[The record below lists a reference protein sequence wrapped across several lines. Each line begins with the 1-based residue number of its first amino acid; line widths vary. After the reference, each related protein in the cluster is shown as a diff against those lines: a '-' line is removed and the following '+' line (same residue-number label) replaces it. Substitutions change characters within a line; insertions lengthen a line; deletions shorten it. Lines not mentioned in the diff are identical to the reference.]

1 MIAYYPAI
9 IAILPTIN
17 QSGPLILNG
26 FFPQMQYTVYQEKPM
41 RSLVTIQRVKA
52 ISSIPDSDFLEL
64 AHVMGWQCVAKKGE
78 FKAGDLGVYF
88 EVDSFLPVEE
98 RYEFLRNSS
107 YRDNVDN
114 GKGFRIR
121 TLKMR
126 GQLSQGLL
134 LPFAQFP
141 ELESFGE
148 GDDVTERLGVKKW
161 YIPETSTPGGT
172 IIGERP
178 QGIPAS
184 DEIRI
189 QSALELLDDLNGKPY
204 YITTKMDGTSGIV
217 YFIDGKIGC
226 CSRNMEIKD
235 EEGALYWFPVNK
247 YGLREKFIKYGKNLV
262 LTGEICGPGIQKNKL
277 RLPVLEWYVFD
288 VKDWDAGRY
297 LSYDSAL
304 ALCVELGLAF
314 VPLEERGDS
323 FAYTLDTLL
332 EKAKGKYPSGLDK
345 EGIVVRDLMSP
356 KAVSFKVLNNDALL
370 KEKE

>member
-1 MIAYYPAI
+1 
-9 IAILPTIN
+9 
-17 QSGPLILNG
+17 
-26 FFPQMQYTVYQEKPM
+26 M
-41 RSLVTIQRVKA
+41 RNLVTIQKVKEINDIA
-52 ISSIPDSDFLEL
+52 DSDFLEL
-64 AHVMGWQCVAKKGE
+64 ARVMGWQCVVKKGE
-78 FKAGDLGVYF
+78 FRAGELGVYF
-88 EVDSFLPVEE
+88 EVDSFLPVQE

-121 TLKMR
+121 TVKMR

-134 LPFAQFP
+134 LPLAQFP
-141 ELESFGE
+141 ELKGMGE
-148 GDDVTERLGVKKW
+148 GNDVTEKLGVKKW

-178 QGIPAS
+178 NGIPAS

-189 QSALELLDDLNGKPY
+189 QSALELLDQLKGKPY

-235 EEGALYWFPVNK
+235 EEGALYWLPVYK
-247 YGLREKFIKYGKNLV
+247 YGLKEKLAKYGKNIV
-262 LTGEICGPGIQKNKL
+262 ITGEICGPGIQKNKL
-277 RLPVLEWYVFD
+277 RLPAIEWYVFD

-297 LSYDSAL
+297 FPHEKAL
-304 ALCVELGLAF
+304 DICAELGLDF

-323 FAYTLDTLL
+323 FAYTLEELL
-332 EKAKGKYPSGLDK
+332 EKAKGRYPSTLDK

-356 KAVSFKVLNNDALL
+356 KTVSFKVLNNDALL

>member
-1 MIAYYPAI
+1 
-9 IAILPTIN
+9 
-17 QSGPLILNG
+17 
-26 FFPQMQYTVYQEKPM
+26 M
-41 RSLVTIQRVKA
+41 RSLVTIQKVKE
-52 ISSIPDSDFLEL
+52 ISDIADSDFLEL
-64 AHVMGWQCVAKKGE
+64 AHVMGWQCVVKKGE
-78 FKAGDLGVYF
+78 FKAGELGVYF
-88 EVDSFLPVEE
+88 EVDSFLPVHE

-121 TLKMR
+121 TVKMR

-134 LPFAQFP
+134 LPLAQFP
-141 ELESFGE
+141 ELNGMDE
-148 GDDVTERLGVKKW
+148 GDDVTEKLGVKKW

-178 QGIPAS
+178 NGIPAS

-189 QSALELLDDLNGKPY
+189 QSALELLDQLKGKQY

-235 EEGALYWFPVNK
+235 EEGSLYWLPVYK
-247 YGLREKFIKYGKNLV
+247 YGLKEKLAKYGKNIV
-262 LTGEICGPGIQKNKL
+262 ITGEICGPGIQKNKL
-277 RLPVLEWYVFD
+277 RLPAIEWYVFD
-288 VKDWDAGRY
+288 VKDWDEGKY
-297 LSYDSAL
+297 FPYEKAL
-304 ALCVELGLAF
+304 DICAELGLNF

-323 FAYTLDTLL
+323 FAYTLEELL
-332 EKAKGKYPSGLDK
+332 EKAKGKYPSYLDK

-370 KEKE
+370 KERE

>member
-1 MIAYYPAI
+1 
-9 IAILPTIN
+9 
-17 QSGPLILNG
+17 
-26 FFPQMQYTVYQEKPM
+26 M
-41 RSLVTIQRVKA
+41 RKLVSIQKVKA
-52 ISSIPDSDFLEL
+52 VSDIADSDFLEL
-64 AHVMGWQCVAKKGE
+64 AHVMGWQCVVKKGE
-78 FKAGDLGVYF
+78 FTAGDLGVYF

-121 TLKMR
+121 TVKMR

-134 LPFAQFP
+134 LPIVKFP
-141 ELESFGE
+141 ELADFKE
-148 GDDVTERLGVKKW
+148 GDDVTGKLGVKKW
-161 YIPETSTPGGT
+161 YIPETSTPGGI

-189 QSALELLDDLNGKPY
+189 QSALELLEQLKGKPY

-226 CSRNMEIKD
+226 CSRNMEIRD
-235 EEGALYWFPVNK
+235 EEGALYWLPVYK
-247 YGLREKFIKYGKNLV
+247 YGLKEKLIKYGKNIV
-262 LTGEICGPGIQKNKL
+262 ITGEICGPGIQKNKL
-277 RLPVLEWYVFD
+277 RLPEIEWFVFD
-288 VKDWDAGRY
+288 VKDWDAGSY
-297 LSYDSAL
+297 LSYYKAL
-304 ALCVELGLAF
+304 EICGGLGLGF
-314 VPLEERGDS
+314 VPLEERGES
-323 FAYTLDTLL
+323 FAYTLEELL

-345 EGIVVRDLMSP
+345 EGIVVRNLMSP